1 MARPDRVQTA
11 ALTLANLLL
20 PVAVLVF
27 ASGFFPYKPV
37 LPGLAKVEDA
47 WSDGGIGEKDKD
59 AGNRG
64 LPNAPFD
71 KVIFMV
77 VDALRSD
84 FVYGHD
90 SAMTF
95 TQSLIRSGAAIPFT
109 AHATPPTVTMP
120 RVKALTTG
128 SVPSFLDLI
137 LNFAES
143 DTTSSLA
150 SQDTWLAQIKS
161 RGGNI
166 VFYGDDTWLKLFPDN
181 PDDPSFFLRTDGTS
195 SFFVSDFT
203 EVDLN
208 VTRHV
213 PSELA
218 RAADWD
224 AMIMHYLGLD
234 HIGHKTGPL
243 GPNMLPK
250 QAEMDAIVKIIF
262 EAMEEED
269 GHLQNAILVLAGD
282 HGMNAGGNH
291 GGSGPGETEPAL
303 VFASPKLRGRGNTK
317 EKKRKEYACP
327 TLPKEGTEFHYYT
340 KVEQSDFVPTL
351 AGLLGLP
358 ISRNSLGVSIEEVDG
373 LFSETE
379 RVELLRRNAGQMLQ
393 IVEAT
398 YGEKRWEE
406 TVGVVEALFMASQ
419 REDHIGTMEKIC
431 EESDGEK
438 KLACLWASAQLH
450 LRDVTDQSSGEELQ
464 RARDRLRRFLL
475 AAQDELSGTASSYNI
490 PRMVTGMALTAFI
503 IGLAA
508 SSFPQLWPI
517 TPAGIFFALTSLL
530 YGIMMFASSY
540 VEEEQHFWYW
550 LTPAWI
556 AVFTCTRLTHFTT
569 LPSRLRL
576 SAAVLALLAVHR
588 LSIRWNQ
595 TGQKFAGADDIVHS
609 VFQDHHILMWLL
621 ILAAYAYQGFL
632 LVTRSF
638 AGLMGPEVA
647 VPLAVVCV
655 LPGVVFKL
663 NFTQA
668 DAPELV
674 RGLARGI
681 RALTGRVDLLVQ
693 ARVGFG
699 VLGAGLAV
707 VLLLATMS
715 WRSSVRLQVQ
725 MGRLPS
731 LAERCHGL
739 LSLFLMMQTRAPN
752 VPLVLGWELQREALA
767 YLLMMMM
774 MMKKRR
780 DEAEMLP
787 GEDGKRG
794 SNVTAIATSVVLCSH
809 VAYFCAGGSNSISSI
824 DLSNA
829 YNGVADYNIFAVG
842 ILLFASNWTG
852 AIWWCSAAN
861 LLLSGHELNAKPSLF
876 AASRHPEETKIKRHS
891 WIDAERKRLH
901 EESLKTVM
909 GAQKSSSSSSKT
921 ANPLGVERAWDW
933 QVYLSHM
940 TTFIAVSLLAVM
952 ASCTALR
959 THLFIWTVFSP
970 KYLYA
975 MAWSVGWHLVVNV
988 GLGSLLRSLRGVA

>member
-1 MARPDRVQTA
+1 MARPSRVQTA
-11 ALTLANLLL
+11 TLTLANLLL
-20 PVAVLVF
+20 PIAVLVF
-27 ASGFFPYKPV
+27 ARGFFPYKPV
-37 LPGLAKVEDA
+37 LPGLARFEHA
-47 WSDGGIGEKDKD
+47 RNDGETGENNAEQDW
-59 AGNRG
+59 R
-64 LPNAPFD
+64 PNAPFD

-90 SAMTF
+90 SAMAF
-95 TQSLIRSGAAIPFT
+95 TQSLVRSGAAIPFT

-150 SQDTWLAQIKS
+150 TQDTWLAQIKS

-166 VFYGDDTWLKLFPDN
+166 VFYGDDTWLKLFPDH
-181 PDDPSFFLRTDGTS
+181 PDDPSFFLRSDGTS

-250 QAEMDAIVKIIF
+250 QEEMDAIVKLIF
-262 EAMEEED
+262 EAMEDEE
-269 GHLQNAILVLAGD
+269 GSLQNAILVLAGD

-303 VFASPKLRGRGNTK
+303 VFASPKLRDADQRK
-317 EKKRKEYACP
+317 EKKKSREYECP
-327 TLPKEGTEFHYYT
+327 TLPKEGTDFHYYT
-340 KVEQSDFVPTL
+340 KVEQSDLVPTL
-351 AGLLGLP
+351 AALLGLP
-358 ISRNSLGVSIEEVDG
+358 ISRNSVGVSIEEMEG
-373 LFSETE
+373 LFSDMEK
-379 RVELLRRNAGQMLQ
+379 LDILKRNAEQILQ
-393 IVEAT
+393 IVGAT
-398 YGEKRWEE
+398 HGEKRWEE
-406 TVGVVEALFMASQ
+406 TVSVVEALFVTSK
-419 REDHIGTMEKIC
+419 REDHLGTMEKIC

-438 KLACLWASAQLH
+438 KLACLWVNAQLH
-450 LRDVTDQSSGEELQ
+450 SRGVTAQSPSEDLQ
-464 RARDRLRRFLL
+464 RAQNALRKFLL

-490 PRMVTGMALTAFI
+490 PRMVTGIGLTAFI
-503 IGLAA
+503 IGLSV

-517 TPAGIFFALTSLL
+517 TSAGIFFALISLL

-540 VEEEQHFWYW
+540 VEEEQQFWYW

-556 AVFTCTRLTHFTT
+556 AVLTCTRLPHFPT

-576 SAAVLALLAVHR
+576 SVAVCSLLAVHR
-588 LSIRWNQ
+588 LSVRWNQ
-595 TGQKFAGADDIVHS
+595 TGQKFSGADDIVHS
-609 VFQDHHILMWLL
+609 LFPEHHVVMWLL

-638 AGLMGPEVA
+638 AGLTGPEVA
-647 VPLAVVCV
+647 LPLAVVCV

-674 RGLARGI
+674 RGLASGI
-681 RALTGRVDLLVQ
+681 RALTGKVDLVVQ

-699 VLGAGLAV
+699 VLGAGLLVVV
-707 VLLLATMS
+707 VLSIMS
-715 WRSSVRLQVQ
+715 WRSSVRQHDQV
-725 MGRLPS
+725 GRLPS
-731 LAERCHGL
+731 LAERCHGV
-739 LSLFLMMQTRAPN
+739 LSLFLMMQSRAPN
-752 VPLVLGWELQREALA
+752 VVLVLGWEMQREALA
-767 YLLMMMM
+767 YLLM
-774 MMKKRR
+774 KRR
-780 DEAEMLP
+780 EE
-787 GEDGKRG
+787 GKG
-794 SNVTAIATSVVLCSH
+794 VSHVTAVATSVLLCSH

-829 YNGVADYNIFAVG
+829 YNGVADYNILAVG
-842 ILLFASNWTG
+842 VLLFASNWTG
-852 AIWWCSAAN
+852 AVWWCSAAN
-861 LLLSGHELNAKPSLF
+861 LLLSAHEVNAKSSLF
-876 AASRHPEETKIKRHS
+876 AASRAPTVKEKKGQHD
-891 WIDAERKRLH
+891 WIGAERKRLH
-901 EESLKTVM
+901 EESLKTVVAP
-909 GAQKSSSSSSKT
+909 GTGKSTCPTLRLSSPSLSS
-921 ANPLGVERAWDW
+921 
-933 QVYLSHM
+933 LSW
-940 TTFIAVSLLAVM
+940 
-952 ASCTALR
+952 R
-959 THLFIWTVFSP
+959 
-970 KYLYA
+970 
-975 MAWSVGWHLVVNV
+975 VV
-988 GLGSLLRSLRGVA
+988 RR

>member
-1 MARPDRVQTA
+1 MARPSRVQTA
-11 ALTLANLLL
+11 TLTLANLLL

-37 LPGLAKVEDA
+37 LPGLANFEDA
-47 WSDGGIGEKDKD
+47 RKDGTIEDSMGHDG
-59 AGNRG
+59 R
-64 LPNAPFD
+64 PNAPFD

-150 SQDTWLAQIKS
+150 TQDTWLAQIKS

-181 PDDPSFFLRTDGTS
+181 STNPEEPPFFLRSDGTS

-213 PSELA
+213 PQELA

-250 QAEMDAIVKIIF
+250 QEEMDGIVKIIYQ
-262 EAMEEED
+262 AMEEEAGD
-269 GHLQNAILVLAGD
+269 LQNAVLVLAGD

-303 VFASPKLRGRGNTK
+303 VFVSPKLRERR
-317 EKKRKEYACP
+317 EKRRYECP

-358 ISRNSLGVSIEEVDG
+358 ISRNSLGVSIPEMEG
-373 LFSETE
+373 MFTE
-379 RVELLRRNAGQMLQ
+379 LGKFEHLKRNAEQILQ
-393 IVEAT
+393 IVVAT
-398 YGEKRWEE
+398 YGEKSWDDMVGIME
-406 TVGVVEALFMASQ
+406 TLLMSSKTP
-419 REDHIGTMEKIC
+419 EDLAQTGKMC
-431 EESDGEK
+431 EEADGEK
-438 KLACLWASAQLH
+438 KLACLWATCKAH
-450 LRDVTDQSSGEELQ
+450 LRGVVAQSSDEDLQ
-464 RARDRLRRFLL
+464 QAQEQLRKFLL

-490 PRMVTGMALTAFI
+490 PRMFTGIALTAFI
-503 IGLAA
+503 IGLAV
-508 SSFPQLWPI
+508 SSFPQLWPASSARVI
-517 TPAGIFFALTSLL
+517 FALISLL
-530 YGIMMFASSY
+530 YGTLMFASSY

-556 AVFTCTRLTHFTT
+556 AVFTIIRLPNFTT
-569 LPSRLRL
+569 LPGRLRL
-576 SAAVLALLAVHR
+576 SAAVFSLLAVHR
-588 LSIRWNQ
+588 LSVRWNQ
-595 TGQKFAGADDIVHS
+595 TGQKFAGADDIVRTL
-609 VFQDHHILMWLL
+609 FPEHHVVMWLL
-621 ILAAYAYQGFL
+621 ILATYAYQGFL

-638 AGLMGPEVA
+638 AGLMGAEVS

-655 LPGVVFKL
+655 LPGLVFKL

-674 RGLARGI
+674 RGLASGI
-681 RALTGRVDLLVQ
+681 RALTQNVDLVVQ
-693 ARVGFG
+693 ARVAFG
-699 VLGAGLAV
+699 VLGAGLMAV
-707 VLLLATMS
+707 VVLALMS
-715 WRSSVRLQVQ
+715 WRESVRQQDQV
-725 MGRLPS
+725 GRLPS

-752 VPLVLGWELQREALA
+752 VALILGWELQREALA
-767 YLLMMMM
+767 YLLN
-774 MMKKRR
+774 RQ
-780 DEAEMLP
+780 DEAKKT
-787 GEDGKRG
+787 GGRKTS
-794 SNVTAIATSVVLCSH
+794 SNTTAIATSVLLCSH

-829 YNGVADYNIFAVG
+829 YNGVADYNIVAVG

-876 AASRHPEETKIKRHS
+876 AAWKSTEAKKKQGS

-909 GAQKSSSSSSKT
+909 GAEKSTTSRT
-921 ANPLGVERAWDW
+921 ANVMAADNAWDW

-940 TTFIAVSLLAVM
+940 TTFVAISLLAVM

-975 MAWSVGWHLVVNV
+975 MAWSIGWHLLINV
-988 GLGSLLRSLRGVA
+988 GFGSLLRSLKNVA